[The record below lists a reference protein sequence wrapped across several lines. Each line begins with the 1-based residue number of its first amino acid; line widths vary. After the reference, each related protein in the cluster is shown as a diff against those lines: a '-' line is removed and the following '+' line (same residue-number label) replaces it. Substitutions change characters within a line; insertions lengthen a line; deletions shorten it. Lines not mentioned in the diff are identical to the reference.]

1 MHPPQRFVATPDI
14 TFSYRELG
22 TGQPVL
28 LLHGWPTSSF
38 LWRDVMPH
46 LAEQGLRPIALD
58 LPGFG
63 HTEPPPGA
71 RLGFSTYDR
80 AIEAFL
86 EALGLG
92 ATPLGLVV
100 HDAGGP
106 IGLHWAS
113 QHAHR
118 VSRLAILN
126 TLIYPELSWAVVAFV
141 AATRAPLISGL
152 LARPNA
158 IRLALRFGVRSR
170 KLPAGVLDEYAAPFH
185 DPAKRKVLLRAGTRL
200 SPAGFVK
207 LSRWLESTRI
217 PVAAIYGERDP
228 ILPDI
233 AKTVRRL
240 GRALPQLEVTA
251 LPHCAHFIQEEEP
264 AEVGRLLAGFFARQ

>member
-1 MHPPQRFVATPDI
+1 MYPPQRFVATPDI

-22 TGQPVL
+22 AGQPVL

-46 LAEQGLRPIALD
+46 LAERGLRPIALD

-63 HTEPPPGA
+63 HTPPPPGE
-71 RLGFSTYDR
+71 RLDFSTYDR
-80 AIEAFL
+80 AIEAFIR
-86 EALGLG
+86 ALDLD

-113 QHAHR
+113 QHPHR
-118 VSRLAILN
+118 VSRLALLN
-126 TLIYPELSWAVVAFV
+126 TLVYPELAWEVVAFL

-152 LARPNA
+152 LARPSA
-158 IRLALRFGVRSR
+158 IRLSLRLGVHER
-170 KLPAGVLDEYAAPFH
+170 KLPAWVLDEYAAPFR
-185 DPAKRKVLLRAGTRL
+185 DPARRKTLLRAGTRL
-200 SPAGFVK
+200 SPAGFVR

-217 PVAAIYGERDP
+217 PVAAIYGERDRL
-228 ILPDI
+228 LPDI
-233 AKTVRRL
+233 GRTVRRL

-251 LPHCAHFIQEEEP
+251 LPGRGHFIQEEEP
-264 AEVGRLLAGFFARQ
+264 AEVGRLLAGFFARG